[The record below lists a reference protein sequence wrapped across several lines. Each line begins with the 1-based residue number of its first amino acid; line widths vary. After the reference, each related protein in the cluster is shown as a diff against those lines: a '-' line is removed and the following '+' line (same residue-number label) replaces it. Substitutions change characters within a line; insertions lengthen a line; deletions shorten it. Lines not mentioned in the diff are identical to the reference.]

1 MPHLRI
7 STALILLLILIGLPA
22 NLAHAA
28 GPDPISGRW
37 TVKSLGSTTLDTP
50 GGDITFDPGDRSI
63 SGATACNFFRGGYEQ
78 SGEALTIK
86 VGMMTRRGCIG
97 DAAEHERAFLEAM
110 EKTRAYQL
118 DGKLLSLTG
127 ADGTI
132 LAQLIQTPDAALE
145 GTQHKIVSYL
155 KDGGLHSV
163 RSETGATITLQDG
176 KIAGNTGCRSFVAA
190 YTRDGDRL
198 QVNGITPAEIPN
210 PCDESVRD
218 QDAAILAAL
227 PKATTFDTSR
237 NLIRLLEKPDGNAV
251 LWITPKSP

>member
-1 MPHLRI
+1 MPHRRI
-7 STALILLLILIGLPA
+7 STALTLLLILTGLTA
-22 NLAHAA
+22 TLTHAA

-37 TVKSLGSTTLDTP
+37 TLTNLAGKPMQSP
-50 GGDITFDPGDRSI
+50 AGDITFDTGEGTV
-63 SGATACNFFRGGYEQ
+63 SGATACNFFRGGLEQ
-78 SGEALTIK
+78 TGEALTIK

-110 EKTRAYQL
+110 EKTRAYKL

-132 LAQLIQTPDAALE
+132 LAQLVQTPDAALE
-145 GTQHKIVSYL
+145 GARHKIVSYL
-155 KDGGLHSV
+155 RDGGLHSV

-176 KIAGNTGCRSFVAA
+176 KIAGYTGCRSFVAA

-198 QVNGITPAEIPN
+198 QVTGITPAEIQN

-218 QDAAILAAL
+218 QDEAILAAL

-237 NLIRLLEKPDGNAV
+237 NLVRLLETPDGNAV
-251 LWITPKSP
+251 LWITPQTP